1 MNALFITATGTDCG
15 KTFVTSGLLRH
26 LRALGLPAR
35 ALKPVVSGFDE
46 AAPEGSDPAELLA
59 AMGEPVTAQSLA
71 TIAPLRFKA
80 PLAATMAAR
89 LEGRSL
95 TLADILRACEAAL
108 QEPRGPLLIE
118 GAGGVMSPFAEGSTC
133 LDAIKALGLP
143 CLLVTGTYLSAISH
157 TLTALAAMRAAG
169 CAPRAIAV
177 NESDGSRVSLAE
189 TMAELAA
196 FAPGVV
202 AVAIGR
208 GERDFAAL
216 ARVCGL
222 AANAVT
228 SIQMSGSD
236 KS

>member
-15 KTFVTSGLLRH
+15 TTFVTSGLLRH

-46 AAPEGSDPAELLA
+46 AAPEGSDPAKLLA
-59 AMGEPVTAQSLA
+59 AMGEPLMAQSLA

-95 TLADILRACEAAL
+95 TLADILRVCEAAM
-108 QEPRGPLLIE
+108 QDPRGPLLIE
-118 GAGGVMSPFAEGSTC
+118 GAGGVMSPFAEGATC

-143 CLLVTGTYLSAISH
+143 CLLVAGTYLGAISH
-157 TLTALAAMRAAG
+157 TLTALEAMRAAG
-169 CAPRAIAV
+169 CSPRAIAL
-177 NESDGSRVSLAE
+177 NESDGSSVSLAD

-196 FAPGVV
+196 FAPDV
-202 AVAIGR
+202 ATVAIGR
-208 GERDFAAL
+208 DERDFTPL
-216 ARVCGL
+216 AWACGL
-222 AANAVT
+222 AA
-228 SIQMSGSD
+228 
-236 KS
+236 

>member
-1 MNALFITATGTDCG
+1 VNALFITATGTDCG
-15 KTFVTSGLLRH
+15 KTFVTAGLLRH
-26 LRALGLPAR
+26 LRAQGLPAR

-46 AAPEGSDPAELLA
+46 ASPAGSDPVELLA

-71 TIAPLRFKA
+71 KIAPLRFKA

-95 TLADILRACEAAL
+95 TLADILRACETAL
-108 QEPRGPLLIE
+108 QDPRGPLLIE
-118 GAGGVMSPFAEGSTC
+118 GAGGVMSPFAEGATC

-143 CLLVTGTYLSAISH
+143 CLLVTGTYLGAISH
-157 TLTALAAMRAAG
+157 TLTALAAMRAVG
-169 CAPRAIAV
+169 CAPRAVAV
-177 NESDGSRVSLAE
+177 NESEGSGVSLAE
-189 TMAELAA
+189 TMAELAG

-216 ARVCGL
+216 ARLCGL
-222 AANAVT
+222 VA
-228 SIQMSGSD
+228 
-236 KS
+236 

>member
-46 AAPEGSDPAELLA
+46 DAPEGSDPAELLA
-59 AMGEPVTAQSLA
+59 AMGEPLTAQTLVA
-71 TIAPLRFKA
+71 IAPLRFKA

-95 TLADILRACEAAL
+95 TLGEILKACETAM
-108 QEPRGPLLIE
+108 QDPRSPLLIE
-118 GAGGVMSPFAEGSTC
+118 GAGGVMSPFAEGASC

-143 CLLVTGTYLSAISH
+143 CLLVTGTYLGAISH

-169 CAPRAIAV
+169 CSPIAIAV
-177 NESDGSRVSLAE
+177 NESLGSGVSLAE
-189 TMAELAA
+189 TMAELAG
-196 FAPGVV
+196 FAPGEV

-208 GERDFAAL
+208 DERDFGAL
-216 ARVCGL
+216 AGVCGL
-222 AANAVT
+222 V
-228 SIQMSGSD
+228 D
-236 KS
+236 P

>member
-46 AAPEGSDPAELLA
+46 AAPEGSDPAKLLA
-59 AMGEPVTAQSLA
+59 AMGEPLMAQSLA

-95 TLADILRACEAAL
+95 SLDDILHACEAAMAD
-108 QEPRGPLLIE
+108 PRGPLLIE
-118 GAGGVMSPFAEGSTC
+118 GAGGVMSPFAEGATC

-143 CLLVTGTYLSAISH
+143 CLLVTGTYLGAISH

-177 NESDGSRVSLAE
+177 NESEGSGVSLAE
-189 TMAELAA
+189 TMAELAG

-202 AVAIGR
+202 AVAIR
-208 GERDFAAL
+208 RNERDFAAL

-222 AANAVT
+222 VA
-228 SIQMSGSD
+228 
-236 KS
+236 